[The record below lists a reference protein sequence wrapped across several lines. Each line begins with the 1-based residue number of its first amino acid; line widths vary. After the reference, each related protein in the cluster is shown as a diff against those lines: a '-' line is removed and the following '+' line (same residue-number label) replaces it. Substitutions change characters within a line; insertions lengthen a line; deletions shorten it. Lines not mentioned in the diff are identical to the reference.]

1 MTDQSA
7 FAEFN
12 ATLDAA
18 MVRARRVATEARE
31 TSAKFR
37 RETHQLAA
45 GLRTRTTAVS
55 PSELTD
61 DRQRRTATGFRTDNG
76 LPLLDVPAAH
86 ELLAPPEPPAT
97 PGPLRTTGSRRR
109 IPPPSDDD
117 EDFSQEQIMR

>member
-1 MTDQSA
+1 MTDQAA
-7 FAEFN
+7 FDEFN

-18 MVRARRVATEARE
+18 MVRARRVAAEARE

-37 RETHQLAA
+37 RETGQLAA
-45 GLRTRTTAVS
+45 GLRSRTSQVTPA
-55 PSELTD
+55 ELTD
-61 DRQRRTATGFRTDNG
+61 DSLRRTATGFRTDNG
-76 LPLLDVPAAH
+76 LPLLDVPAGH
-86 ELLAPPEPPAT
+86 ELLAVPEPPAT

>member
-1 MTDQSA
+1 MTD
-7 FAEFN
+7 FAEFTS
-12 ATLDAA
+12 ALDAA
-18 MVRARRVATEARE
+18 LVRARRVAAEARE

-37 RETHQLAA
+37 RDTHQLAA
-45 GLRTRTTAVS
+45 GLKARATKIT
-55 PSELTD
+55 PEQLTD
-61 DRQRRTATGFRTDNG
+61 DRLRRTATGFRTDNG

-97 PGPLRTTGSRRR
+97 QGPQRTTTSRRR